1 MEYSLDKLKK
11 KASSRIKQIIDQYC
25 GGVQQ
30 ELSEKTGVAKASI
43 SQYIHGRNVPN
54 NITAKKLGTP
64 FGINPAWIMGFDVPM
79 IIQSEQNG
87 LETDEAIIVETYRGL
102 PEDHKKMLE
111 KYMAFLQ
118 STLENQKRD

>member
-1 MEYSLDKLKK
+1 MEYSIEKLKK
-11 KASSRIKQIIDQYC
+11 QASSRIKQIIDQYC

-43 SQYIHGRNVPN
+43 SQYIHGRNAPN
-54 NITAKKLGTP
+54 NITAKKLATP

-79 IIQSEQNG
+79 ILQSAETG
-87 LETDEAIIVETYRGL
+87 LETDEAIIVEKYRGL

-111 KYMAFLQ
+111 KYLSFLHT
-118 STLENQKRD
+118 SMENQKKD